1 MFIFCRDFLRWISSD
16 GFPQMDFLRWIF
28 SDGFSQMDFLRWIFS
43 DGFSQMA
50 RELVR
55 LGAEVDRVGSDG
67 MTPLHYASRLQIL
80 TLHVFW
86 VLVLGNNFLK
96 KSS

>member
-1 MFIFCRDFLRWISSD
+1 MRRRIHLSIMQRGIPMQRLRIYVHLLS
-16 GFPQMDFLRWIF
+16 
-28 SDGFSQMDFLRWIFS
+28 
-43 DGFSQMA
+43 GFSQMA

>member
-1 MFIFCRDFLRWISSD
+1 MFHLLS
-16 GFPQMDFLRWIF
+16 
-28 SDGFSQMDFLRWIFS
+28 
-43 DGFSQMA
+43 GFSQMA

-86 VLVLGNNFLK
+86 VLVVVTTFSKKKLMIGRARSTSNCRVFADYFKIRGCEKYFFCLK
-96 KSS
+96 KIVS